1 MARLLQ
7 RLGYF
12 AIRRR
17 RLVVATWLIGLVALG
32 ALAGAL
38 KGTFSDQFKVPGT
51 ESQQAI
57 ELIERNVPHANADG
71 AIGRVVF
78 AAPTGETVDKASV
91 EAAVERLAAAPD
103 VASASDPFQTG
114 TVSKDGRIAYT
125 DLRFEIPQAEVSAT
139 QTHAIAA
146 AVRGGAPQVEFAGSA
161 APVASEAP
169 IGETLGVIVAVV
181 VLTITF
187 GSLLAAGLPLL
198 IALFG
203 VGAGILAITLASGF
217 TDLTSTSTTLAAMLG
232 LAVGIDYAL
241 LILSRHR
248 TQVRDGMRIEDSI
261 ALATGTAG
269 SAVVFAGS
277 TVMIALVA
285 LTITGTP
292 FLAQMGIA
300 AAGTVAIAVLA
311 SLTLVP
317 ALLASGGARMVRGK
331 AFSAETATAGARTLG
346 ARWVDVVMRRPVL
359 AAGVVVVALG
369 ALAIPALDVRLGL
382 PNDGTANP
390 DTTQRQAYELV
401 SDGFGV
407 GANGQLTLVART
419 ADQAAADATVKTLSA
434 LSDVA
439 AVSPAQVVP
448 GKALALIS
456 VTPSSGPS
464 SEATEH
470 LVTTIRDTRFA
481 ADVLVTGET
490 ATNIDV
496 SQKMAGS
503 LIPYLAVV
511 VGLALLL
518 LMVAFRSILV
528 PLTAIGGFLLTI
540 VASFGAVVLVF
551 QKGVGADLIGVAQ
564 TGPLVSLLPILIIG
578 VIFGLAMD
586 YQVFLVSRMHEEVA
600 HGATPRDAVR
610 EGFSASARVV
620 TAAALIMISVFAGFI
635 LPDDPIV
642 KSIGFA
648 FAVGILIDAFLV
660 RMTLIPAL
668 MTLLGARAWWLPRGL
683 DRVVPNLDL
692 EGAAL
697 ERAAAP
703 A

>member
-7 RLGYF
+7 RLGNF
-12 AIRRR
+12 SARRR
-17 RLVVATWLIGLVALG
+17 RLVLSAWLIGLVTLA
-32 ALAGAL
+32 APAGAF
-38 KGTFSDQFKVPGT
+38 KGAFSDQFKVPGT
-51 ESQQAI
+51 ESQNAI
-57 ELIERNVPHANADG
+57 ELIERNVPNANADG
-71 AIGRVVF
+71 ATGRVVF
-78 AAPTGETVDKASV
+78 AAAEGASLDEASV
-91 EAAVERLAAAPD
+91 AKAVKRLSTTPD
-103 VASASDPFQTG
+103 VVSASAPV
-114 TVSKDGRIAYT
+114 VSEDGRIAYT
-125 DLRFEIPQAEVSAT
+125 DLRFSIAQADVGAR
-139 QTHAIAA
+139 QTDAIAA
-146 AVRGGAPQVEFAGSA
+146 AARGAAPQVEFAGSA
-161 APVASEAP
+161 APIESEPP
-169 IGETLGVIVAVV
+169 IGETLGVIVAVF
-181 VLTITF
+181 VLTLTF

-198 IALFG
+198 TALFG
-203 VGAGILAITLASGF
+203 VGAGMLGITLASGF
-217 TDLTSTSTTLAAMLG
+217 TDLTSTATTLAAMLG

-241 LILSRHR
+241 FILSRHR
-248 TQVRDGMRIEDSI
+248 TQVREGMPIAESI

-285 LTITGTP
+285 LVMTGTP

-300 AAGTVAIAVLA
+300 AAGTIAIAVLA

-317 ALLASGGARMVRGK
+317 ALLAFGGARMVRGK
-331 AFSAETATAGARTLG
+331 TFSPRSGGTMG
-346 ARWVDVVMRRPVL
+346 ARWVGVVMRRPAL

-390 DTTQRQAYELV
+390 DTTQRQAYDLV

-407 GANGQLTLVART
+407 GVNGQLTLVARV
-419 ADQAAADATVKTLSA
+419 ADQAAADTTVKTLSA
-434 LSDVA
+434 LDGVA
-439 AVSPAQVVP
+439 AVSPAQLIA
-448 GKALALIS
+448 GKGVALIS

-464 SEATEH
+464 SEATET
-470 LVTTIRDTRFA
+470 LVKTIRDTRFA
-481 ADVLVTGET
+481 GEVLVTGET

-496 SQKMAGS
+496 SQRMADS

-511 VGLALLL
+511 VGLALILL
-518 LMVAFRSILV
+518 TVAFRSILV

-540 VASFGAVVLVF
+540 AASFGAVVLVF

-610 EGFSASARVV
+610 DGFSASARVV

-635 LPDDPIV
+635 LPDDPII

-648 FAVGILIDAFLV
+648 FAIGIMIDAFLV

-683 DRVVPNLDL
+683 DRLIPNLDL

-697 ERAAAP
+697 ERRAVHA
-703 A
+703 